1 MFTLM
6 QRYLLLQ
13 VPVVLLAVML
23 VVVFV
28 GAALLGMS
36 FVRRR
41 TEFESLEAHKDVAG
55 FLIAV
60 VGALYSVLLAF
71 VVVSVWESFED
82 AERVALRESELV
94 VSLYRD
100 ADAFPSDRESLRTS
114 IRGYA
119 ESVVDD
125 EWPSMAEDQREAPET
140 DVALSRVFNGYR
152 TVDPQGP
159 AEDVFL
165 RNALDRLDDVTE
177 SRRERIAAAATEL
190 PRPLWTVLLAG
201 CVITIG
207 FTLLFPVR
215 NARVQA
221 VMVGALAAMTALML
235 FLVLS
240 LDLPFTGD
248 LAVKPTAMNEAIAE
262 FGDLDRLDTS
272 GAAAPV
278 TTVG

>member
-1 MFTLM
+1 MFTPM

-13 VPVVLLAVML
+13 VPAPLLAVL
-23 VVVFV
+23 FVVVIV
-28 GAALLGMS
+28 GAAMLGMWV
-36 FVRRR
+36 VRRR
-41 TEFESLEAHKDVAG
+41 TDFETLEAHKEVAG

-71 VVVSVWESFED
+71 MVVSVWESFED
-82 AERVALRESELV
+82 AERIARREADLL

-100 ADAFPSDRESLRTS
+100 AEAFPDDRIDLRTT

-125 EWPSMAEDQREAPET
+125 EWPAMAEDQREAPET
-140 DVALSRVFNGYR
+140 DVALHRVFNAYR
-152 TVDPQGP
+152 AVEPGGA

-177 SRRERIAAAATEL
+177 SRRERVAAAGTQL
-190 PRPLWTVLLAG
+190 PRPLWYVLLAG
-201 CVITIG
+201 CVITVG
-207 FTLLFPVR
+207 FTLFFPVK
-215 NARVQA
+215 AVRVQA

-248 LAVKPTAMNEAIAE
+248 LAVEPTAMNEAIAE
-262 FGDLDRLDTS
+262 FDDLDRLDST
-272 GAAAPV
+272 G
-278 TTVG
+278 

>member
-1 MFTLM
+1 M

-13 VPVVLLAVML
+13 VPAPLLAVL
-23 VVVFV
+23 FVVVIV
-28 GAALLGMS
+28 GAALLGMW
-36 FVRRR
+36 FVRRY
-41 TEFESLEAHKDVAG
+41 TDLEALEAHKDVAG

-71 VVVSVWESFED
+71 MVVSVWESFED
-82 AERVALRESELV
+82 ADRVAQREADLL

-100 ADAFPSDRESLRTS
+100 ADAFPNLRDDLRTS
-114 IRGYA
+114 IHGYA

-125 EWPSMAEDQREAPET
+125 EWPSMAEHQSEAPET
-140 DVALSRVFNGYR
+140 DAALGRVFNGYR
-152 TVDPQGP
+152 AVDPRGP
-159 AEDVFL
+159 AEEVFL

-177 SRRERIAAAATEL
+177 SRRERIAAAAAEL

-201 CVITIG
+201 CAITVG
-207 FTLLFPVR
+207 FTLFFPVKA
-215 NARVQA
+215 ARVQA

-248 LAVKPTAMNEAIAE
+248 LAVKPTAMNEAISE

-272 GAAAPV
+272 DETAPV
-278 TTVG
+278 TTGG

>member
-1 MFTLM
+1 MFTPM

-13 VPVVLLAVML
+13 VPAPLLAVL
-23 VVVFV
+23 FVVVIV
-28 GAALLGMS
+28 GAALLGMWV
-36 FVRRR
+36 VRRH
-41 TEFESLEAHKDVAG
+41 TDFESLEEHKEVAG

-82 AERVALRESELV
+82 AERVAQGEADLL

-100 ADAFPSDRESLRTS
+100 AEAFPDDRADLRTS

-119 ESVVDD
+119 ESVVAD
-125 EWPSMAEDQREAPET
+125 EWPAMAEDQHEAPET
-140 DVALSRVFNGYR
+140 DVALHRVFNGYR
-152 TVDPQGP
+152 AVEPGGA

-177 SRRERIAAAATEL
+177 SRRERVAAAGTQL
-190 PRPLWTVLLAG
+190 PRQLWNVLIAG
-201 CVITIG
+201 CVITVG
-207 FTLLFPVR
+207 FTLFFPVK
-215 NARVQA
+215 AVRVQA

-272 GAAAPV
+272 G
-278 TTVG
+278 